1 MIVYEVRAD
10 VERAIAADYRAW
22 LDAHIRE
29 ILAIEGFTEAEL
41 LTEDGADDTRIV
53 WIVRYHLDSREAL
66 ETYLRDH
73 APRLRADGIER
84 FGARFNVTR
93 RVMEL
98 VRAFE

>member
-1 MIVYEVRAD
+1 MIVYEVRAAVD
-10 VERAIAADYRAW
+10 PAIAAEYRAW

-41 LTEDGADDTRIV
+41 LSEDSADGNTV

-66 ETYLRDH
+66 ETYLREH
-73 APRLRADGIER
+73 AARLRADGMAR
-84 FGARFNVTR
+84 FGARFSVSR

-98 VRAFE
+98 VRSFD

>member
-10 VERAIAADYRAW
+10 VERAIAGDYRAW

-29 ILAIEGFTEAEL
+29 ILAIDGFTEAEL
-41 LTEDGADDTRIV
+41 LTEDGADGERVV

-84 FGARFNVTR
+84 FGARFSVTR